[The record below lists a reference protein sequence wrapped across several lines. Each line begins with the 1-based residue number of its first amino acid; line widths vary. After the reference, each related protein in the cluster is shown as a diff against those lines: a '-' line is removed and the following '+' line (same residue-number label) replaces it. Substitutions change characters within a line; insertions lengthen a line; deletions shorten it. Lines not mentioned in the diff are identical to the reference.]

1 MKLTKEVL
9 KQIIKEELKAVMN
22 EDAMSNL
29 KDRRAA
35 EEEEFFR
42 DRAQKSRIR
51 DGERFVSAHMAGTK
65 DIPLVYDRNK
75 DEIYDMV
82 IKQIASSDRVKTTI
96 GKGKVTK
103 DAVHYLINDA
113 IEHAGGVKVGE
124 LNITYLNELIPQA
137 AKEEI
142 NDLVKHLEGQKLQ
155 KRVNEMIKGE
165 ENSWIAQHII
175 KYIDPIVT
183 SYLDDTRGFMD
194 KTKSFFRGKGFRE
207 E

>member
-1 MKLTKEVL
+1 MKLTKESL
-9 KQIIKEELKAVMN
+9 KRIIKEELKAVLN

-42 DRAQKSRIR
+42 DRAQKSRIS
-51 DGERFVSAHMAGTK
+51 DNERFVGAHMAGTK
-65 DIPLVYDRNK
+65 NLKLVYDRNK

-82 IKQIASSDRVKTTI
+82 IKQIASYDRVKTTI

-113 IEHAGGVKVGE
+113 IKHAGGVRVGE
-124 LNITYLNELIPQA
+124 LNITYLNELIHRA
-137 AKEEI
+137 AQEEI
-142 NDLVKHLEGQKLQ
+142 NDLVKHLEGQQLQ
-155 KRVNEMIKGE
+155 NRVNKMIKGE
-165 ENSWIAQHII
+165 DNSWIAQHII
-175 KYIDPIVT
+175 KYINPLVT

-194 KTKSFFRGKGFRE
+194 KTSSFFRGKGFRE